1 MAEKEKQLVSEVSSS
16 EEKKLDFAG
25 IALTTSTLKTTK
37 EGDRVKQKLP
47 HTIADDLQSVK
58 PKVSA
63 PDQDAVLHLGQK
75 HKNPFSKLACNFGD
89 TSSSGTNKLQNTFY
103 DKDGNSINQVYEF
116 NANIPRIPQFSGD
129 DPPQKGDVSYKE
141 WRFEVQCL
149 IGDPDV
155 KPNLL
160 IQSIRRSLRGTA
172 KTMLIP
178 LGEKASVKQIL
189 EKLDILFGEISNNG
203 MIMQEFFNAFQLPNE
218 CVTSFGC
225 RLETMLQNAIDNG
238 YLDRA
243 SKNDLL
249 RHKFW
254 TSLSSEKLK
263 SQTRHKYDAIK
274 NYDRLL
280 LEIRRV
286 EKEIMISSFSE
297 KTPVHQHG
305 MTAYEDL
312 EEKLMGKMRNIETKL
327 EGKID
332 DKFNQILEKLDGNT
346 GNVVSRPSENKGRSG
361 NYRGRG
367 AWRGNSNYHRGNSN
381 DRRASTGQGQ
391 GQRSDQGKR
400 KGNYNPNE

>member
-1 MAEKEKQLVSEVSSS
+1 MNKRCELLYLVACVENSILWVDCFLWFIEMAEKEKQLVSEVSSS

-25 IALTTSTLKTTK
+25 IALTTSTPKTTK

-203 MIMQEFFNAFQLPNE
+203 MIM
-218 CVTSFGC
+218 
-225 RLETMLQNAIDNG
+225 
-238 YLDRA
+238 
-243 SKNDLL
+243 
-249 RHKFW
+249 
-254 TSLSSEKLK
+254 
-263 SQTRHKYDAIK
+263 
-274 NYDRLL
+274 
-280 LEIRRV
+280 
-286 EKEIMISSFSE
+286 
-297 KTPVHQHG
+297 
-305 MTAYEDL
+305 
-312 EEKLMGKMRNIETKL
+312 
-327 EGKID
+327 
-332 DKFNQILEKLDGNT
+332 
-346 GNVVSRPSENKGRSG
+346 
-361 NYRGRG
+361 
-367 AWRGNSNYHRGNSN
+367 
-381 DRRASTGQGQ
+381 
-391 GQRSDQGKR
+391 
-400 KGNYNPNE
+400 

>member
-25 IALTTSTLKTTK
+25 IALTTSTPKTTK
-37 EGDRVKQKLP
+37 EGDWVKQKLP

-312 EEKLMGKMRNIETKL
+312 EE
-327 EGKID
+327 
-332 DKFNQILEKLDGNT
+332 
-346 GNVVSRPSENKGRSG
+346 
-361 NYRGRG
+361 
-367 AWRGNSNYHRGNSN
+367 
-381 DRRASTGQGQ
+381 
-391 GQRSDQGKR
+391 
-400 KGNYNPNE
+400 